1 MSDFDAGPASRLVV
15 SAAVLDHLER
25 PTALLCAAR
34 SYPPEH
40 AGQFELPGGKV
51 EPAERPEQAL
61 ARELDEEIRLSA
73 RLGPELIAPR
83 ELEVPAPPDGGPG
96 DDAPAWPAMHG
107 FRMRVWLAE
116 PARPGDRGRAGADHQ
131 RLEWVRLDPPDRLR
145 RLPWLEADLP
155 IIDAL
160 VTALGR

>member
-1 MSDFDAGPASRLVV
+1 MSGSDTVKASRLVV
-15 SAAVLDHLER
+15 AAALLDDLKH

-116 PARPGDRGRAGADHQ
+116 PARPGDRGRAGTDHQ

>member
-1 MSDFDAGPASRLVV
+1 MSGSDTVKASRLVV
-15 SAAVLDHLER
+15 AAAVLDDLKH

-116 PARPGDRGRAGADHQ
+116 PADRAHGPRRGASHEQ
-131 RLEWVRLDPPDRLR
+131 LRWVGLGEADA
-145 RLPWLEADLP
+145 LPWLGADLP
-155 IIDAL
+155 VLASILAA
-160 VTALGR
+160 TRT

>member
-1 MSDFDAGPASRLVV
+1 MSDSDTGRTSRLVV
-15 SAAVLDHLER
+15 AAAVLDDLEHA
-25 PTALLCAAR
+25 TALLCAAR

-61 ARELDEEIRLSA
+61 ARELDEEIGLSV
-73 RLGPELIAPR
+73 RLGPES
-83 ELEVPAPPDGGPG
+83 GPG
-96 DDAPAWPAMHG
+96 DDTPAWPAMHG

-116 PARPGDRGRAGADHQ
+116 PARLGDRGRVGTDHQ
-131 RLEWVRLDPPDRLR
+131 RLEWVRLEPPDQLR

-160 VTALGR
+160 VDALGR